1 MKTPTRP
8 QEGEDHV
15 DRVIAEWTRA
25 RPTLDLS
32 AVAVAARLG
41 RAARYLDEG
50 LERAF
55 SEYGL
60 SRGTF
65 DVLASLRRA
74 GPPYRRS
81 PTELYRTLMRT
92 SGAMTHR
99 LGRLEAG
106 GLIRRVPDPEDG
118 RSVLVE
124 LTPKGRR
131 LVDEV
136 APAHL
141 ENERRLL
148 EPLSE
153 AERTAL
159 ADLLRKLLLA
169 FEDEQVGPGED
180 RDHSTPRSSRRSPTS
195 RGTPA

>member
-1 MKTPTRP
+1 M
-8 QEGEDHV
+8 DH
-15 DRVIAEWTRA
+15 VIAEWTRE

-32 AVAVAARLG
+32 ALAVAARLG

-50 LERAF
+50 LERVF
-55 SEYGL
+55 GEYGL
-60 SRGTF
+60 SRGSF

-81 PTELYRTLMRT
+81 PTELYRSLMRT

-99 LGRLEAG
+99 LSRLEAD
-106 GLIRRVPDPEDG
+106 GLIRRIPDPEDG

-131 LVDEV
+131 LVDDL
-136 APAHL
+136 APVHL

-148 EPLSE
+148 EPLNQ

-159 ADLLRKLLLA
+159 AQTLKKLLLA
-169 FEDEQVGPGED
+169 FEAEQPIPPPVTRPRGRRRGATD
-180 RDHSTPRSSRRSPTS
+180 RH
-195 RGTPA
+195 

>member
-8 QEGEDHV
+8 YEGADHV
-15 DRVIAEWTRA
+15 DHVIAEWTRE

-32 AVAVAARLG
+32 ALAVAARLG

-50 LERAF
+50 LERVF
-55 SEYGL
+55 GEYGL
-60 SRGTF
+60 SRGSF

-81 PTELYRTLMRT
+81 PTELYRSLMRT

-99 LGRLEAG
+99 LSRLEAD
-106 GLIRRVPDPEDG
+106 GLIRRIPDPEDG

-131 LVDEV
+131 LVDDL
-136 APAHL
+136 APVHL

-148 EPLSE
+148 EPLNQ

-159 ADLLRKLLLA
+159 AQTLKKLLLA
-169 FEDEQVGPGED
+169 FEAEQPIPPPVTRPRGRRRGATD
-180 RDHSTPRSSRRSPTS
+180 RH
-195 RGTPA
+195 